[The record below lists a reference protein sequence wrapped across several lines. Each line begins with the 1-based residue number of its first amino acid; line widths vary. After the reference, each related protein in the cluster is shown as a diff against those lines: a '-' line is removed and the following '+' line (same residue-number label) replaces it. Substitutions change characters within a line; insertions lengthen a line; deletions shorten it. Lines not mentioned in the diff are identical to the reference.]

1 MTPAEIEEVFREES
15 SRVEWKES
23 DKDTDVLLHA
33 VCALAN
39 DLEDSGRPAYVA
51 LGVRNNGTPVGLG
64 YGREAKDKATLALAN
79 KLSSTKLQPHP
90 SCTIAAI
97 EREGALVFVVS
108 VHPYPVPPVVRVA
121 GVVWVRVGT
130 QTKRAT
136 DADVRRL
143 EERRP
148 EHQQPFDL
156 RPVPAAKLDDLDLP
170 RLRLMH
176 LAERDGDEQ
185 VDDFPDLE
193 RWLAQRELVRMVS
206 SVWVPNAAAVLLYG
220 ISPQTFFPGAIVELV
235 RYDGTDFDAGV
246 SVRKTVTGSL
256 PNQLDVLWTQM
267 AGLVRDR
274 PLASEGIRT
283 PYGPEYPLDA
293 LKELVRNM
301 VQHRS
306 YAATNAPGRISWFD
320 DRIVFTNPGGP
331 FGQAGEGEFGEFSD
345 YRNPTITRGLVDLG
359 YVERLGRGVRILQRQ
374 LDRAG
379 HAPLEVETDGYTTLT
394 VRRRP

>member
-1 MTPAEIEEVFREES
+1 MTPNEIEEAFREES
-15 SRVEWKES
+15 PRVEWKES

-39 DLEDSGRPAYVA
+39 DLEDSRRSGYVA
-51 LGVRNNGTPVGLG
+51 LGVRNDGIPVGLG
-64 YGREAKDKATLALAN
+64 YDRKAKDRATLAIAD

-90 SCTIAAI
+90 SFTIDAI
-97 EREGALVFVVS
+97 ERGGALVFVVG
-108 VHPYPVPPVVRVA
+108 VHPYRVPPVVKVA
-121 GVVWVRVGT
+121 GVPWIRVGT

-156 RPVPAAKLDDLDLP
+156 RPIPAARLDDLDLP
-170 RLRLMH
+170 RLRLLH

-185 VDDFPDLE
+185 ATDFPDLDH
-193 RWLAQRELVRMVS
+193 WLSQRDLVRWVS
-206 SVWVPNAAAVLLYG
+206 PGWVPNAAAVLLYG
-220 ISPQTFFPGAIVELV
+220 ISPQTFFPGAVVELV
-235 RYDGTDFDAGV
+235 RYDGIDFDAGV
-246 SVRKTVTGSL
+246 SVRKTATGSL
-256 PNQLDVLWTQM
+256 PNQLDVLWAQV
-267 AGLVRDR
+267 AGLVSER
-274 PLASEGIRT
+274 PSAREGIRT
-283 PYGPEYPLDA
+283 PYASEYPLDA
-293 LKELVRNM
+293 LKEVVRNM

-306 YAATNAPGRISWFD
+306 YEATNAPGRISWFD

-331 FGQAGEGEFGEFSD
+331 FGQAGQGVFGELSD
-345 YRNPTITRGLVDLG
+345 YRNPTITRGLSDLG
-359 YVERLGRGVRILQRQ
+359 YVERLGRGVRIVRKL

-379 HAPLEVETDGYTTLT
+379 HAPLEVETNGYTTLT